1 MLLADLHIHSCY
13 SRATSR
19 DCVPEMLDL
28 WARRKG
34 LSLLGTGDFTHPAWR
49 QELSEKLEPT
59 GNGFYTLRR
68 EFRFPDAPDV
78 EASGP
83 YFTVTGEISS
93 IYKKNGRVRKVHSLL
108 ILPSLEDAEAL
119 SHRLE
124 AIGNLHS
131 DGRPILGLDT
141 RDLLEIML
149 DTCPGAI
156 FVPAHIWTPHFSL
169 FGAFSGF
176 DAIEECFE
184 DLTPH
189 ITALETGLSSDP
201 PMIRRLSALDR
212 FHLISNSD
220 AHSPAKLGR
229 EANLLEIEPSYPA
242 LAKALATGEGLSGT
256 VEFFPEEGKYHFDG
270 HRNCGICLSP
280 AEAEEQNGICP
291 VCGRKLTTGVLH
303 RVEQLADRP
312 ETFTFPGAKP
322 FESLVPLPEIIAV
335 STGYSVACAR
345 TENQYLSM
353 LRNLGPEFRI
363 LRELPLENISRE
375 AGPCITEGI
384 RRLREGRVQCSPG
397 FDGEYGKITL
407 LTGEEIRAFSGQ
419 MSFFQGKEASVGKP
433 AKKAAAR
440 KPSAR
445 AKTDA
450 PAPAAPESGPLSGLN
465 PEQLAA
471 VTAKGSA
478 TAVIAGP
485 GTGKTKTLTA
495 RIVWLVETCGVPPSS
510 ITAVTFTNKAAAE
523 MRQRLEASFGSKRT
537 VSAMT
542 IGTFH
547 SICLKLLGE
556 VSLLDESEALTIAED
571 VLRELGQKTSPRQ
584 LLQEVSRI
592 KNTVPYPPD
601 SPSEAVL
608 RYCARLK
615 QDNLLDFDDLLSEVL
630 RRLADS
636 SPDSRFSHLLVDE
649 FQDINDVQ
657 YRLISAWS
665 RGGQSLFVIG
675 DPDQAIY
682 GFRGSDARCFE
693 RLAADIPGLETIRL
707 VRNYR
712 STPEILESALPVIA
726 RNPGPERR
734 LEAQHPAGTPVRL
747 VRAPDDFSEAVF
759 LAKEINRMVGGVD
772 MLDAHSALSSA
783 ERPPRGFSDIAILY
797 RTHRQAE
804 VLEKCLTIEGI
815 PYLVT
820 GRDPSLSDRAV
831 RGTLGFFRNL
841 LRPSDAVSLRACLQ
855 ILFRCPEQTA
865 RAFAALLPSQRALP
879 LPDSLSAETAL
890 LRWQELAA
898 AYAPRLSREKPRK
911 LLEIWME
918 EMSLSGSIPM
928 EKLLNTAILHP
939 DMPSLLR
946 TLNLGEEGDISRSG
960 GKHYTS
966 DAVTLM
972 TLHGAK
978 GLEFPVVFLCGC
990 ARSVLPLDMPGR
1002 ISEREEERRLF
1013 YVGLTRAKEELILTA
1028 PGEPS
1033 PFLADIPSGSLLQS
1047 SVRPLRPLPEA
1058 KQLTLF

>member
-1 MLLADLHIHSCY
+1 MLLADLHIHSRY

-49 QELSEKLEPT
+49 QELSEKLEPA
-59 GNGFYTLRR
+59 GNGLYTLRR
-68 EFRFPDAPDV
+68 EYRLPDAPGG
-78 EASGP
+78 ETGP
-83 YFTVTGEISS
+83 YFAVTGEISS

-131 DGRPILGLDT
+131 DGRPILGLDS

-149 DTCPGAI
+149 DTCPEAV

-189 ITALETGLSSDP
+189 ITALETGLSSDS

-229 EANLLEIEPSYPA
+229 EASILEIEASYPA
-242 LAKALATGEGLSGT
+242 LARALSTGEGLSGT

-270 HRNCGICLSP
+270 HRNCGLCLSP
-280 AEAEEQNGICP
+280 AEAEGYNGVCP
-291 VCGRKLTTGVLH
+291 ACGKKLTTGVLH

-312 ETFTFPGAKP
+312 ETFSFPNAKP
-322 FESLVPLPEIIAV
+322 FESLVPLPEVIAA
-335 STGYSVACAR
+335 STGYSAACAR
-345 TENQYLSM
+345 TENRYLAM
-353 LRNLGPEFRI
+353 LRELGPEFRI
-363 LRELPLENISRE
+363 LRELPLEEICQT
-375 AGPCITEGI
+375 AGPCVTEGI
-384 RRLREGRVQCSPG
+384 RRLREGKVQRSPG

-419 MSFFQGKEASVGKP
+419 MSLLPGRSTPAEKP
-433 AKKAAAR
+433 AKKAVAR
-440 KPSAR
+440 KPAAHEKSAVP
-445 AKTDA
+445 T
-450 PAPAAPESGPLSGLN
+450 PAAAESGPLSGLN

-471 VTAKGSA
+471 VTAKSPA
-478 TAVIAGP
+478 AAVIAGP

-523 MRQRLEASFGSKRT
+523 MRQRLENAFNSKRT

-556 VSLLDESEALTIAED
+556 VSLLDEGAALTIAED
-571 VLRELGQKTSPRQ
+571 ILKETGQKTSPRQ
-584 LLQEVSRI
+584 LLQEVSRM
-592 KNTVPYPPD
+592 KNAVSCPPD
-601 SPSEAVL
+601 SPSEAAI
-608 RYCARLK
+608 RYCARLER
-615 QDNLLDFDDLLSEVL
+615 DGLLDFDDLLLETL
-630 RRLADS
+630 RRLAAS
-636 SPDSRFSHLLVDE
+636 SPDPRFSHLLVDE

-657 YRLISAWS
+657 YRLISAWN
-665 RGGQSLFVIG
+665 RDGKSLFVIG
-675 DPDQAIY
+675 DPAQSIY

-693 RLAADIPGLETIRL
+693 RLAKDLPQLETIRL
-707 VRNYR
+707 IRNYR
-712 STPEILESALPVIA
+712 SAPEILEAALPVIA
-726 RNPGPERR
+726 RNPGPARR
-734 LEAQHPAGTPVRL
+734 LEAQCPAGPPVRL

-759 LAKEINRMVGGVD
+759 VAKEINRMVGGVD
-772 MLDAHSALSSA
+772 MLDAHTAFSST

-804 VLEKCLTIEGI
+804 VLEKCLAIEGI

-820 GRDPSLSDRAV
+820 GRDPFLSDPAV
-831 RGTLGFFRNL
+831 RGTLGFFRSL
-841 LRPSDAVSLRACLQ
+841 LHPSDAVSLRACLQ
-855 ILFRCPEQTA
+855 ILFHCPEKTA
-865 RAFAALLPSQRALP
+865 RAFAALPQTLRTVP
-879 LPDSLSAETAL
+879 LPDSFSEEPALS
-890 LRWQELAA
+890 RWQELAA
-898 AYAPRLSREKPRK
+898 AYAPRLSHEKPRK
-911 LLEIWME
+911 LLESWAE
-918 EMSLSGSIPM
+918 EMGLSGDLPV
-928 EKLLNTAILHP
+928 EKLLNTATLHP
-939 DMPSLLR
+939 DISSLLR
-946 TLNLGEEGDISRSG
+946 TLNLGEEGDVSRSS
-960 GKHYTS
+960 GKHYTT

-990 ARSVLPLDMPGR
+990 ARSILPFDMPGR
-1002 ISEREEERRLF
+1002 FSAREEERRLF
-1013 YVGLTRAKEELILTA
+1013 YVGLTRAREELILTV
-1028 PGEPS
+1028 PGDPS
-1033 PFLADIPSGSLLQS
+1033 PFLADLPSGSLLQS
-1047 SVRPLRPLPEA
+1047 SIRPLKPLPEA